1 MASIPGNAV
10 TVAVGKQSAKAT
22 PQTTPAYKLKLTGG
36 EIAPQRDLLTLAET
50 DASRQA
56 GAQVVVGSHVEGT
69 TEHYLRP
76 TEFASI
82 AYWAMGAN
90 ADSGTTPNY
99 THTATAASSGPYIT
113 MYKAF
118 NSTSLVDQYSD
129 LRIGTLTVRGGAG
142 QALTYSVGWTGLVAV
157 LGATDPVLAATT
169 ETPLVYPNVTCTKG
183 GATPGTVDSFEIT
196 IAQNASY
203 IQGDSGLAAVDSV
216 WGQFAVTGSLSL
228 LFQSDADYR
237 AFHTGTTSGT
247 ALTTTVY
254 NEALTILAAVN
265 ANLSVAFVMSTV
277 EYTAYPVPINVDG
290 SPIRVAA
297 TFRAKPQAVIAN
309 TLSIVTKNQTATAP

>member
-10 TVAVGKQSAKAT
+10 TVAVGKQTAKGTPQAT
-22 PQTTPAYKLKLTGG
+22 PQFKLKLTGG
-36 EIAPQRDLLTLAET
+36 EIAPTRDLLTLAET

-82 AYWAMGAN
+82 AYWALGSN
-90 ADSGTTPNY
+90 ADSGSSPNY
-99 THTATAASSGPYIT
+99 THTATAASSGPYAT
-113 MYKAF
+113 MYKAY
-118 NSTSLVDQYSD
+118 NSTTLVDQYSD
-129 LRIGTLTVRGGAG
+129 LRIGSLTVRGGAG
-142 QALTYSVGWTGLVAV
+142 QALTYSAAWTGLVAL
-157 LGATDPVLAATT
+157 LGQTDPVLAATT
-169 ETPLVYPNVTCTKG
+169 ETPLVYPQVTVTKG
-183 GATPGTVDSFEIT
+183 GATPGTVDSFELT
-196 IAQNASY
+196 IAQNSSY
-203 IQGDSGLAAVDSV
+203 IQGDSGLAAVDTV

-228 LFQSDADYR
+228 LFTSDADYR

-247 ALTTTVY
+247 ALSTTVFS
-254 NEALTILAAVN
+254 EALSIAAVIN
-265 ANLSVAFVMSTV
+265 ANLSVTFTMTAV

-297 TFRAKPQAVIAN
+297 TFRAKPQATIAN
-309 TLSIVTKNQTATAP
+309 TLSVITKNQAATV

>member
-1 MASIPGNAV
+1 VPSIPGNAV
-10 TVAVGKQSAKAT
+10 TVAVGKQSAKGT
-22 PQTTPAYKLKLTGG
+22 PQATPAYKLKLTGG
-36 EIAPQRDLLTLAET
+36 DIGPQRDLLTLAET

-56 GAQVVVGSHVEGT
+56 GAQVVVGAHVEGT

-82 AYWAMGAN
+82 AYYALGAN
-90 ADSGTTPNY
+90 ADSGSTNY

-113 MYKAF
+113 MYKAI
-118 NSTSLVDQYSD
+118 NSTTLVDQYSD
-129 LRIGTLTVRGGAG
+129 MRVNTLTVRGGAG
-142 QALTYSVGWTGLVAV
+142 QALTYSVAWTGLVAV
-157 LGATDPVLAATT
+157 LGATDPVLTATT

-183 GATPGTVDSFEIT
+183 GSAPGTIDSFELT
-196 IAQNASY
+196 VDQNASY

-228 LFQSDADYR
+228 LFTSDADYR
-237 AFHTGTTSGT
+237 AFNTGTTSGT
-247 ALTTTVY
+247 NLSTTVF
-254 NEALTILAAVN
+254 NESLTILAQIN
-265 ANLSVAFVMSTV
+265 TNLSVSFVMSQV

>member
-1 MASIPGNAV
+1 MPSIPGNAV
-10 TVAVGKQSAKAT
+10 TVALGKQTAKGT
-22 PQTTPAYKLKLTGG
+22 PQTTPQYKLKLTGG
-36 EIAPQRDLLTLAET
+36 GIDPVRDLLTLAET
-50 DASRQA
+50 DATRQA

-82 AYWAMGAN
+82 AYWALGAN
-90 ADSGTTPNY
+90 ADSGSTNY

-113 MYKAF
+113 MYDAT
-118 NSTSLVDQYSD
+118 NVSTLVNQYTD
-129 LRIGTLTVRGGAG
+129 LRVNTLTVRGGAG
-142 QALTYSVGWTGLVAV
+142 QALTYSVAWTGLGAT

-183 GATPGTVDSFEIT
+183 GATPGTIDSFELT
-196 IAQNASY
+196 IDQNASY

-216 WGQFAVTGSLSL
+216 WGIFAVSGSLSL
-228 LFQSDADYR
+228 LFTDDQNYR
-237 AFHTGTTSGT
+237 AFHTGSTSGT
-247 ALTTTVY
+247 QLSTTVF
-254 NEALTILAAVN
+254 NESLTILAQIN
-265 ANLSVAFVMSTV
+265 ANLSVSFVMTQV

-309 TLSIVTKNQTATAP
+309 TLSVITKNQTATA